1 MLKEKLQRVI
11 RAGLL
16 NFRRNSYVTF
26 GTTGVLSLVLL
37 LLLGMT
43 AVRFVGST
51 VVGALE
57 EKVDVSVYLTT
68 TAKDEDVRALR
79 ADLEGLTGVAS
90 VEYVSR
96 DDALA
101 MFKERHANDALIQ
114 ESLAEIN
121 ENPLEASLNVRAS
134 DTAQYG
140 SIVSFLEAH
149 ELRSSISTI
158 DYYENEQVISRVQR
172 ISDSAQRG
180 GIVAVVILSIIA
192 ILVAFNTIRLTIYNQ
207 KQEIEIMRLVG
218 GSNWYIRAP
227 FIVEGSMY
235 GIVAGVLA
243 LIVFGIGVHMVSPKL
258 ALLLSGVSLQAWFIG
273 ELLSIIAITL
283 VVGILLGVVSSVIAI
298 HRFLRI

>member
-1 MLKEKLQRVI
+1 MKEKLQRVV

-26 GTTGVLSLVLL
+26 GTTGVLALVLL
-37 LLLGMT
+37 LLLGMS

-51 VVGALE
+51 VVTALE
-57 EKVDVSVYLTT
+57 EKVDVSVYLAT
-68 TAKDEDVRALR
+68 TAKDADVRALR
-79 ADLEGLTGVAS
+79 TDLEGLPGVAS

-114 ESLAEIN
+114 ESLAELN

-134 DTAQYG
+134 NTGQYG
-140 SIVSFLEAH
+140 SIVSFLESHA
-149 ELRSSISTI
+149 LRSSISTI

-180 GIVAVVILSIIA
+180 GVVALVVLSIIA
-192 ILVAFNTIRLTIYNQ
+192 VLVAFNTIRLTIYNQ

-235 GIVAGVLA
+235 GIVAGFLA
-243 LIVFGIGVHMVSPKL
+243 LVVFSIGVHMVSPKL
-258 ALLLSGVSLQAWFIG
+258 ALLLSGVSLQAWLVGNLFG
-273 ELLSIIAITL
+273 IIAITL
-283 VVGILLGVVSSVIAI
+283 VAGILLGVVSSVIAI
-298 HRFLRI
+298 HRFLKV

>member
-68 TAKDEDVRALR
+68 TAKDDDVRKLR
-79 ADLEGLTGVAS
+79 ADLEGLTGVVS

-149 ELRSSISTI
+149 TLRSSISTI
-158 DYYENEQVISRVQR
+158 DYYENEAVISRVQR

-180 GIVAVVILSIIA
+180 GIVAIIVLSVIA
-192 ILVAFNTIRLTIYNQ
+192 VLVAFNTIRLTIYNQ

-243 LIVFGIGVHMVSPKL
+243 LIVFSIGVYMVSPKL
-258 ALLLSGVSLQAWFIG
+258 ALLLSGVSLQAWFVG

-283 VVGILLGVVSSVIAI
+283 IAGILLGVVSSVIAI

>member
-1 MLKEKLQRVI
+1 MLKEKIQRVI

-26 GTTGVLSLVLL
+26 GTTGVLALVLL

-68 TAKDEDVRALR
+68 TAKDDDVRKLR
-79 ADLEGLTGVAS
+79 ADLEDLTGVAS
-90 VEYVSR
+90 VEYISR

-235 GIVAGVLA
+235 GIVAGILA
-243 LIVFGIGVHMVSPKL
+243 LIVFSIGVHMVSPKL
-258 ALLLSGVSLQAWFIG
+258 ALLLSGVSLQAWFVG
-273 ELLSIIAITL
+273 ELLGIIAITI